1 MRSSVVAAVFSFAVA
16 VSGHGVLLAIDGEPG
31 SKTSVGFEVDDS
43 VARNCTGISPC
54 QQDTT
59 IIREAEITAKTV
71 GFCGRTQ
78 LAGPLDTQKEVEE
91 AVKADSITE
100 VKGGT
105 SLAIKIHQVNAD
117 GGGPYI
123 CDMNES
129 ADDNG
134 QAKELVVSNNVPGA
148 NGFSEAKFEAFT
160 INVAMPDN
168 FKCTGGSTKDLCII
182 RCRNNALAGPFGG
195 CTAVRQPGGGGA
207 GGDNNNAAGNKNNNN
222 KAAGNN
228 KKAGN
233 EDKKKGARG
242 LTLKWARRALG
253 F

>member
-1 MRSSVVAAVFSFAVA
+1 MRSSIVAAVFSFAVA

-31 SKTSVGFEVDDS
+31 SKTSVGFEVDDN

-59 IIREAEITAKTV
+59 IIREAEIAAKTV

-91 AVKADSITE
+91 AIKGDSITE

-117 GGGPYI
+117 GAGPYD
-123 CDMNES
+123 CVVNQS
-129 ADDNG
+129 GDDAG
-134 QAKELVVSNNVPGA
+134 QATELVVSNNVPGE
-148 NGFSEAKFEAFT
+148 NGFSPAKFEAFT

-168 FKCTGGSTKDLCII
+168 FKCTGGSTKDICII

-195 CTAVRQPGGGGA
+195 CTAVRQVGAGGGG
-207 GGDNNNAAGNKNNNN
+207 GDN

-228 KKAGN
+228 KKD
-233 EDKKKGARG
+233 DKKNNNKNARG
-242 LTLKWARRALG
+242 FTLKWARRALG